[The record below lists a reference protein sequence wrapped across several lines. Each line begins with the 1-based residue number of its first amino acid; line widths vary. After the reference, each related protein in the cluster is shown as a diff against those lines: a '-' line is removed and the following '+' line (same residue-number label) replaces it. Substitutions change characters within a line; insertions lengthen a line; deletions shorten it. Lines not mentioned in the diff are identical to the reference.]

1 MFDLRGKVT
10 LVAGGAGEVGEG
22 IVRVFLQSGATV
34 VVPSRSE
41 QRLADLRRRV
51 APTDSDRLVTMVV
64 SVGTHQGAVAVRDAI
79 AHQVGPLDAVVAS
92 LGGWWQGK
100 PLVDVPLDAW
110 QRVLDGGLTTHFN
123 VARTFLPLLADR
135 PGASYTFINGG
146 AAEFPAALAGPVSI
160 VAAAQLMMKNVLA
173 EEMQDRQVRINTLL
187 LNTPILTRSRPQG
200 EPEWLTANEAGLYAA
215 YLASERGADV
225 RGKTIR
231 LYQRAQLAPILA
243 AVGPQQGP
251 P

>member
-1 MFDLRGKVT
+1 MFDLRGKVA

-41 QRLADLRRRV
+41 ERLANLRRRV
-51 APTDSDRLVTMVV
+51 AGAADERLVTLTA
-64 SVGTHQGAVAVRDAI
+64 SVGTEDGAATVRDAI
-79 AHQVGPLDAVVAS
+79 ARHCGPLDAVVAS

-100 PLVDVPLDAW
+100 PLVDVPLDTW
-110 QRVLDGGLTTHFN
+110 QRVLAGGLTTHFN
-123 VARTFLPLLADR
+123 VARTFLPRLADR

-146 AAEFPAALAGPVSI
+146 AAEFPVALSGPVSI

-173 EEMQDRQVRINTLL
+173 EEMSDCHVRINTLL

-200 EPEWLTANEAGLYAA
+200 EPEWLTADEAGLYAA
-215 YLASERGADV
+215 YLASDRAADV

-231 LYQRAQLAPILA
+231 LYQRAQLAPILTA
-243 AVGPQQGP
+243 LGPQQGP